1 MSLFIDKKYINMLSP
16 RLERFVWKKQDLANC
31 RCPLCGDS
39 KRNKAKARGYFY
51 HKDND
56 MFYRCHNCGAS
67 HTMYKFL
74 EMVAPGMCKEYSL
87 ERWRNGEVGHS
98 NYTKPKEEEMLG
110 GLFKKPF
117 KVSDDSPLNQLK
129 KVSELPDNHTCRA
142 FVESRMIPKKFWNI
156 LYYAPKFGVWAKSV
170 DSEIVVEHDAR
181 LVIPIF
187 DNHGNM
193 VAAQGRALSI
203 ASDRNARRTARYIT
217 LKGDK
222 TIEKLWYGMERMDKD
237 GDVFVFEGPL
247 DSLFIPN
254 AVAMIGINDGSNIPK
269 PLKGRRLIFALDNEP
284 RNQAVVTQL
293 KKHIDLGHEVVVWD
307 SSVRAKDIN
316 DMVMEGTDVP
326 SIIAMMKKCTCKGA
340 EATLRFNQWKK
351 VTI

>member
-1 MSLFIDKKYINMLSP
+1 MSLYIDKKYINMLSS

-39 KRNKAKARGYFY
+39 KKNKTKARGYFF

-74 EMVAPGMCKEYSL
+74 ELIAPGMCKEYSL

-98 NYTKPKEEEMLG
+98 NYPKPKEDDMLG

-117 KVSDDSPLNQLK
+117 KVNDDSPLNQLK
-129 KVSELPDNHTCRA
+129 KVSDLPDNHVCRT
-142 FVESRMIPKKFWNI
+142 FVDTRMIPRKFWNI
-156 LYYAPKFGVWAKSV
+156 LYYAPKFGVWAKNI
-170 DSEIVVEHDAR
+170 DSGVIVEHDPR

-222 TIEKLWYGMERMDKD
+222 TIEKLWYGMERLDKD

-247 DSLFIPN
+247 DSLFVPN
-254 AVAMIGINDGSNIPK
+254 SVAMIGINDGSNIPK
-269 PLKGRRLIFALDNEP
+269 PLLGRKLIFAIDNEP
-284 RNQAVVTQL
+284 RNHTVVLQI
-293 KKHIDLGHEVVVWD
+293 KKHIDLGHDVVIWD
-307 SSVRAKDIN
+307 SSIRAKDVN
-316 DMVMEGTDVP
+316 DMVMDGMDV
-326 SIIAMMKKCTCKGA
+326 SNIITMMKKGTCRGA
-340 EATLRFNQWKK
+340 EAMLRFNQWKK
-351 VTI
+351 VMI

>member
-1 MSLFIDKKYINMLSP
+1 
-16 RLERFVWKKQDLANC
+16 
-31 RCPLCGDS
+31 
-39 KRNKAKARGYFY
+39 
-51 HKDND
+51 
-56 MFYRCHNCGAS
+56 
-67 HTMYKFL
+67 
-74 EMVAPGMCKEYSL
+74 
-87 ERWRNGEVGHS
+87 
-98 NYTKPKEEEMLG
+98 MLG

-170 DSEIVVEHDAR
+170 DSEVVVEHDAR

-284 RNQAVVTQL
+284 RNQAVVIQL

-316 DMVMEGTDVP
+316 DMVMEGMDVP